1 MKVEYLKKIADFEL
15 EHLKDVE
22 KYHTKWQIRE
32 EEYSKK
38 ILTDVLEIDII
49 ELEKLTNQL
58 KKNKI
63 DKKDKAMLWS
73 LFIKNPERMGKEEM
87 SENQDIK
94 KAKEELEKIQAD
106 EREQELADLR
116 MKHIRDTQA
125 VEEYGYLKGIEK
137 GQEEEKKQ
145 IILNMNKKHI
155 SLKDICDI
163 VELSQEEVAKIIE
176 ENIKK

>member
-1 MKVEYLKKIADFEL
+1 
-15 EHLKDVE
+15 
-22 KYHTKWQIRE
+22 
-32 EEYSKK
+32 
-38 ILTDVLEIDII
+38 
-49 ELEKLTNQL
+49 
-58 KKNKI
+58 
-63 DKKDKAMLWS
+63 MLWS
-73 LFIKNPERMGKEEM
+73 LFIKNPEGMGEEEM

-176 ENIKK
+176 ENDKK